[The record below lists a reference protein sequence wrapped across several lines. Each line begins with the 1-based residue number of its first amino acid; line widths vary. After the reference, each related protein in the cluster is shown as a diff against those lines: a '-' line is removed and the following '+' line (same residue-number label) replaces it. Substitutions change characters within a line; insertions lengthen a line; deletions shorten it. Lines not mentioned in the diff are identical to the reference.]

1 MSIKRSNQHQHPSRW
16 GATREHLVAV
26 CSCNCIFK
34 YICMRPTAEFRQE
47 TRNLYNL
54 CMMLAFLVTCRLGR
68 LYNQKHQRHGNGIRR
83 LTWLYA
89 SRVPAPW
96 RTSSSSASIR
106 RQQPWREAGS
116 VSLEMFTFGLSLES
130 SGSVGLSGA
139 AHVCNFSKNPGNRLK
154 HAEALQHEVTA

>member
-54 CMMLAFLVTCRLGR
+54 FMMLAFLVTCRLGR

-89 SRVPAPW
+89 SPVACSVANVFEQCEHSKAAAMARG
-96 RTSSSSASIR
+96 RLCL
-106 RQQPWREAGS
+106 AGDVHFRF
-116 VSLEMFTFGLSLES
+116 VSGVFGLCRSFWCSSRLQLQQES
-130 SGSVGLSGA
+130 WQQA
-139 AHVCNFSKNPGNRLK
+139 KAC
-154 HAEALQHEVTA
+154 